1 MAKQSINIGSIAN
14 DGTGTTLR
22 DGGDLI
28 NDNFNEIYTELGDG
42 SSLDLA
48 GKSITFT
55 GKTISGSSNTLSN
68 IANSSLTNSEITFA
82 GDSGSDSA
90 ALGETYTIAGGTSIS
105 TTATSNTLT
114 INLGSINATTTSI
127 TNVPTPSAAGDPAS
141 KSYVDTIAAAGIH
154 YHTAV
159 RVESPSNL
167 NAAYDNGTSGVG
179 ATLTNSGAQAAI
191 EIDGVAL
198 STSDR
203 VLVYNQTNA
212 AHNGVYTV
220 TTVGDG
226 VSNWV
231 LTRATDADSYGA
243 SDSDALGEGDAFFV
257 QEGDTGAGELYVM
270 STSGTITFGTTN
282 INFTVIAETAIYSAG
297 DGLTLTGTSFSTNV
311 DDSSIEINADTLR
324 VKALGITNAMLAGSI
339 ENAKLSNSTITINGS
354 AISLGGSTTTDVV
367 DDTTPQLGGNLDLNS
382 NDITGSGDIN
392 ISGNIDI
399 GDSNELRFGAS
410 DDLKIYHDGSNSYI
424 VDNGTGDLY
433 LQANDNIYLQQV
445 GGAETFASFTK
456 NGAVTI
462 YFDNSIKL
470 ATTTNGVHI
479 QNGGLGV
486 GTDAGA
492 TDGEI
497 RATGDITAFY
507 TSDQSLK
514 ENVKNIENPLDK
526 INQIN
531 GVTFD
536 WTDDY
541 IESQGGNDDYFM
553 RKNDV
558 GVIAQEVEK
567 VLPEVIGTRANGTK
581 AVKYDRIV
589 ALLIE
594 GIKDLNKQ
602 VSDLKTEI
610 EELKK

>member
-1 MAKQSINIGSIAN
+1 MAKQSINIGSLAN

-114 INLGSINATTTSI
+114 INLGSINATTTTI
-127 TNVPTPSAAGDPAS
+127 TNVPTPSADADPVP
-141 KSYVDTIAAAGIH
+141 KSYVDAVAEGLHVHEQVHALVDTPLATITGDTVT
-154 YHTAV
+154 Y
-159 RVESPSNL
+159 N
-167 NAAYDNGTSGVG
+167 NGSSGVG
-179 ATLTNSGAQAAI
+179 ATLTMSTALDFAGGDL
-191 EIDGVAL
+191 DGD
-198 STSDR
+198 TDITTGDR
-203 VLVYNQTNA
+203 VIINGESTA
-212 AHNGVYTV
+212 AHNGIYVV
-220 TTVGDG
+220 TSTT
-226 VSNWV
+226 V
-231 LTRATDADSYGA
+231 LTRATDFDTPAEMAGGDFVFVTHGTTYADTGWVLSEPVTTVGTDPVTFSQFSGLGSVTA
-243 SDSDALGEGDAFFV
+243 GDALSKT
-257 QEGDTGAGELYVM
+257 GDTLDV
-270 STSGTITFGTTN
+270 
-282 INFTVIAETAIYSAG
+282 
-297 DGLTLTGTSFSTNV
+297 NV
-311 DDSSIEINADTLR
+311 DDSSIEVATDALQ

-339 ENAKLSNSTITINGS
+339 ANAKLANSSITINGTTI
-354 AISLGGSTTTDVV
+354 ALGGSDSIATDVV
-367 DDTTPQLGGNLDLNS
+367 NDTTPQLGGNLDLNS
-382 NDITGSGDIN
+382 NDIIGSGDII

-410 DDLKIYHDGSNSYI
+410 DDLKIYHDGTNSYI
-424 VDNGTGDLY
+424 DDAGSGDLFIRGENDIWFQIANGTETYARFKQNDGVELY
-433 LQANDNIYLQQV
+433 Y
-445 GGAETFASFTK
+445 
-456 NGAVTI
+456 
-462 YFDNSIKL
+462 DNSKKIE
-470 ATTTNGVHI
+470 TTTNGVQI
-479 QNGGLGV
+479 SNGGLGV

-507 TSDQSLK
+507 SSDQSLK
-514 ENVKNIENPLDK
+514 ENIKNIENSLDK

-567 VLPEVIGTRANGTK
+567 VLPEVIGTRKNGTK

-610 EELKK
+610 EELKN

>member
-231 LTRATDADSYGA
+231 LTRATDADSYGT
-243 SDSDALGEGDAFFV
+243 SDTDALGEGDAFFV

-311 DDSSIEINADTLR
+311 DDSSIEISADTLQ
-324 VKALGITNAMLAGSI
+324 VKALGITNDMLAGSI
-339 ENAKLSNSTITINGS
+339 ANAKLANSTITINGS

-382 NDITGSGDIN
+382 NDITGTGDII

>member
-231 LTRATDADSYGA
+231 LTRATDADSYGT
-243 SDSDALGEGDAFFV
+243 SDTDALGEGDAFFV

-311 DDSSIEINADTLR
+311 DDSSIEISADTLQ
-324 VKALGITNAMLAGSI
+324 VKALGITNDMLAGSI
-339 ENAKLSNSTITINGS
+339 ANAKLANSTITINGS

>member
-82 GDSGSDSA
+82 GNSGSDSA

-141 KSYVDTIAAAGIH
+141 KSYVDTVAAAGIH
-154 YHTAV
+154 YHTPV

-167 NAAYDNGTSGVG
+167 NAAYDNGTLGVG
-179 ATLTNSGAQAAI
+179 ATLTNSGSLAAI
-191 EIDGVAL
+191 SIDGIAL

-226 VSNWV
+226 GTAWV
-231 LTRATDADSYGA
+231 LTRSTDTDSYGS
-243 SDSDALGEGDAFFV
+243 SDTDALGEGDAFFV

-270 STSGTITFGTTN
+270 NTSGTITFGTTN
-282 INFTVIAETAIYSAG
+282 INFTVIAETAVYSAG

-324 VKALGITNAMLAGSI
+324 VKASGITNAMLAGSI

-382 NDITGSGDIN
+382 NDITGTGDII

-410 DDLKIYHDGSNSYI
+410 DDLKIYHSGTDSFI
-424 VDNGTGDLY
+424 ADAGTGGLF
-433 LQANDNIYLQQV
+433 LLGSQISLKNAANTETGL
-445 GGAETFASFTK
+445 TFAE
-456 NGAVTI
+456 NGAVTVF
-462 YFDNSIKL
+462 YDNSLKL
-470 ATTTNGVHI
+470 ATTTNGIHI

>member
-114 INLGSINATTTSI
+114 INLGSINATTTTI
-127 TNVPTPSAAGDPAS
+127 TNVPSPSADADPVP
-141 KSYVDTIAAAGIH
+141 KSYVDAVAEGLHVHAPAQAATTDALATLTGD
-154 YHTAV
+154 TV
-159 RVESPSNL
+159 
-167 NAAYDNGTSGVG
+167 AYNNGSSGVG
-179 ATLTNSGAQAAI
+179 ATLT
-191 EIDGVAL
+191 L
-198 STSDR
+198 STALTTLDGYSLQNGDR
-203 VLVYNQTNA
+203 IIVKDESNQ
-212 AHNGVYTV
+212 AHNGIYTWA
-220 TTVGDG
+220 TGGT
-226 VSNWV
+226 V
-231 LTRATDADSYGA
+231 LTRATDMDTPAEAAG
-243 SDSDALGEGDAFFV
+243 GDFIFV
-257 QEGDTGAGELYVM
+257 QEGTLFGDAGFVQSETITTIGSDNFIFIQFSGAGQ
-270 STSGTITFGTTN
+270 IT
-282 INFTVIAETAIYSAG
+282 AG
-297 DGLTLTGTSFSTNV
+297 DGLAKSGNILSVNV

-354 AISLGGSTTTDVV
+354 PISLGGSTTISSDLVN
-367 DDTTPQLGGNLDLNS
+367 DTTPQLGGNLDLNS

-424 VDNGTGDLY
+424 YDAGTGDLIIRSDTNVIFTN
-433 LQANDNIYLQQV
+433 A
-445 GGAETFASFTK
+445 AESETKAKFAS
-456 NGAVTI
+456 NGSCEL
-462 YFDNSIKL
+462 YYDNSKKL
-470 ATTTNGVHI
+470 DTTTNGVQI
-479 QNGGLGV
+479 SNGGLGV

-602 VSDLKTEI
+602 V
-610 EELKK
+610 